1 MKENIILQRKII
13 LVLQNTELS
22 KPRLNFSDHYNLVS
36 HNASALES
44 ATLGATTMHLRPFFI
59 HDLPITG

>member
-36 HNASALES
+36 HNAALES
-44 ATLGATTMHLRPFFI
+44 ATQC
-59 HDLPITG
+59 HDDDDHAFEAIFHT